1 MALAA
6 GGPSGPSPLQPLADH
21 FSTLEPDQASQPL
34 ATDVEGVSDYESA
47 VTGLSTISQP
57 PSGSTPDD
65 HNLTATN
72 ESTVH
77 VSTDG
82 DGGNNPQPLEPHENR
97 RAVNSFM
104 VFRGMQQDPCDV
116 IGLMLTI
123 C

>member
-6 GGPSGPSPLQPLADH
+6 GGPSGPSAPQPLADH
-21 FSTLEPDQASQPL
+21 LSTLEPDQASQLP
-34 ATDVEGVSDYESA
+34 ATHVDGVSDSDSA

-57 PSGSTPDD
+57 PSGSTPDG
-65 HNLTATN
+65 HNLPVTN
-72 ESTVH
+72 GTIH

-104 VFRGMQQDPCDV
+104 VFRGMHQDPCDV